1 MAGNGFFWHLFF
13 HHHHLFFDPK
23 ISKTLSHTYIYILY
37 IYTYALLVVCTSQ
50 SLRIGFANRKRISTT
65 RSSISIMSVAKNIVV
80 LPGDHVG
87 QEITEEAIK
96 VLNAISEA
104 RPTVKFNFQH
114 HLIGGAAIDATG
126 VPLPK
131 EALIASKK
139 ADAILLGAVGGPKWG
154 TGSVRPEQG
163 LLEIRKELQ
172 LYANLRPCNFASDS
186 LVDLSP
192 LKAEHAKGTD
202 FVVVRE
208 LVGGIYFGER
218 KEDDGDGVAWDSE
231 KYSVPEVQ
239 RITRMAAFLALQH
252 NPPLPIWSLDKAN
265 VLASSRLW
273 RRTVEE
279 TIKNEFPT
287 LSVKHQLIDSAAMIL
302 IKNPTQLNGIIIT
315 SNMFGDIISD
325 EASVIPGSLGLL
337 PSASLASLPDTN
349 TAFGLYEPCHGS
361 APDLPKGKVNPIAT
375 ILSAAMM
382 LRLSLDMAEEANVVE
397 EAVKKVLDSGVRTGD
412 LGGSNSTS
420 DVGSAVAEAVK
431 KILK

>member
-1 MAGNGFFWHLFF
+1 
-13 HHHHLFFDPK
+13 
-23 ISKTLSHTYIYILY
+23 
-37 IYTYALLVVCTSQ
+37 
-50 SLRIGFANRKRISTT
+50 
-65 RSSISIMSVAKNIVV
+65 MSKNIVV

-96 VLNAISEA
+96 VLKAISEV
-104 RPTVKFNFQH
+104 RPNAKFNFQH

-126 VPLPK
+126 VPLPD
-131 EALIASKK
+131 EALEASKK
-139 ADAILLGAVGGPKWG
+139 ADAVLLGAVGGPKWG
-154 TGSVRPEQG
+154 TGAVRPEQG
-163 LLEIRKELQ
+163 LLKIRKELQ

-186 LVDLSP
+186 LLDLSP
-192 LKAEHAKGTD
+192 LKAQYAKGTD

-218 KEDDGDGVAWDSE
+218 KEDEGDGVAWDSE

-252 NPPLPIWSLDKAN
+252 EPPLPIWSLDKAN

-273 RRTVEE
+273 RKTVEQ
-279 TIKNEFPT
+279 TIKDEFPT
-287 LSVKHQLIDSAAMIL
+287 LKVNHQLIDSAAMIL
-302 IKNPTQLNGIIIT
+302 VKNPTQLNGIIIT

-382 LRLSLDMAEEANVVE
+382 LKLSLNMVE
-397 EAVKKVLDSGVRTGD
+397 EGVAIEKAVKKVLDDGVRTAD
-412 LGGSNSTS
+412 LGGSNSTTE
-420 DVGSAVAEAVK
+420 VGDAVAQAVK
-431 KILK
+431 EILA

>member
-1 MAGNGFFWHLFF
+1 M
-13 HHHHLFFDPK
+13 
-23 ISKTLSHTYIYILY
+23 
-37 IYTYALLVVCTSQ
+37 
-50 SLRIGFANRKRISTT
+50 ST
-65 RSSISIMSVAKNIVV
+65 KKIVV

-96 VLNAISEA
+96 VLNAIESV
-104 RPTVKFNFQH
+104 RPNVKFEFQH

-126 VPLPK
+126 VPLPD
-131 EALIASKK
+131 EALAAAKK
-139 ADAILLGAVGGPKWG
+139 ADAVLLGAVGGPKWG
-154 TGSVRPEQG
+154 TGAVRPEQG
-163 LLEIRKELQ
+163 LLKIRKELQ

-186 LVDLSP
+186 LLDLSP
-192 LKAEHAKGTD
+192 LKAEYARGTD
-202 FVVVRE
+202 FTVVRE

-218 KEDDGDGVAWDSE
+218 KEDEGDGVAWDSE
-231 KYSVPEVQ
+231 KYSIPEVQ

-273 RRTVEE
+273 RKTVEK
-279 TIKNEFPT
+279 TIKEEFPT
-287 LSVKHQLIDSAAMIL
+287 LTVHHQLIDSAAMIL
-302 IKNPTQLNGIIIT
+302 VKNPNQLNGIIIT

-382 LRLSLDMAEEANVVE
+382 LKLSLNLVEEGKAVE
-397 EAVKKVLDSGVRTGD
+397 EAVRKVLDSGVRTAD
-412 LGGSNSTS
+412 LGGNNSTS
-420 DVGSAVAEAVK
+420 EVGDAIAKSIKE
-431 KILK
+431 ILT

>member
-1 MAGNGFFWHLFF
+1 
-13 HHHHLFFDPK
+13 
-23 ISKTLSHTYIYILY
+23 
-37 IYTYALLVVCTSQ
+37 
-50 SLRIGFANRKRISTT
+50 
-65 RSSISIMSVAKNIVV
+65 MSAKKIVV

-96 VLNAISEA
+96 VLNAIESV
-104 RPTVKFNFQH
+104 RPNVKFEFQH

-126 VPLPK
+126 VPLPD
-131 EALIASKK
+131 EALEAAKK
-139 ADAILLGAVGGPKWG
+139 ADAVLLGAVGGPKWG
-154 TGSVRPEQG
+154 TGAVRPEQG
-163 LLEIRKELQ
+163 LLKIRKELQ

-186 LVDLSP
+186 LLDLSP
-192 LKAEHAKGTD
+192 LKAEYAKGTD
-202 FVVVRE
+202 FTVVRE

-218 KEDDGDGVAWDSE
+218 KEDEGDGVAWDSE

-273 RRTVEE
+273 RKTVEK
-279 TIKNEFPT
+279 TIKEEFPT
-287 LSVKHQLIDSAAMIL
+287 LTVHHQLIDSAAMIL
-302 IKNPTQLNGIIIT
+302 VKNPTQLNGIIIT

-382 LRLSLDMAEEANVVE
+382 LKLSLNLVEEGNALE
-397 EAVKKVLDSGVRTGD
+397 EAVRKVLDYGVRTAD
-412 LGGSNSTS
+412 FGGNNSTS
-420 DVGSAVAEAVK
+420 EVGDAIAKAVK
-431 KILK
+431 EILA